1 MINVHFIVYYLVLAD
16 LETGTPGRI
25 GALLQVLTGDNPLK
39 KKKKSPFR
47 QKKVTYLKAFEDLKH
62 SLPPFA
68 LPSWPYN
75 SWQKT

>member
-39 KKKKSPFR
+39 KKKE
-47 QKKVTYLKAFEDLKH
+47 KKVLSDKRR
-62 SLPPFA
+62 
-68 LPSWPYN
+68 
-75 SWQKT
+75 

>member
-39 KKKKSPFR
+39 KKER
-47 QKKVTYLKAFEDLKH
+47 KVLSDKRR
-62 SLPPFA
+62 
-68 LPSWPYN
+68 
-75 SWQKT
+75 

>member
-39 KKKKSPFR
+39 KKEKSF
-47 QKKVTYLKAFEDLKH
+47 QTKEGDLFE
-62 SLPPFA
+62 SIWGPQT
-68 LPSWPYN
+68 LPS
-75 SWQKT
+75 SIRSLILAL

>member
-39 KKKKSPFR
+39 KKEKSL
-47 QKKVTYLKAFEDLKH
+47 QTKEGDLFE
-62 SLPPFA
+62 SIWGPQT
-68 LPSWPYN
+68 LPSSIRSPILAL
-75 SWQKT
+75 

>member
-39 KKKKSPFR
+39 KKRKSF
-47 QKKVTYLKAFEDLKH
+47 QTKEGDLFE
-62 SLPPFA
+62 SIRGPRT
-68 LPSWPYN
+68 LPSSIRSPILAL
-75 SWQKT
+75 

>member
-39 KKKKSPFR
+39 KKERSLQTKEGD
-47 QKKVTYLKAFEDLKH
+47 LFE
-62 SLPPFA
+62 SIWGPQT
-68 LPSWPYN
+68 LPSSIRSPILAL
-75 SWQKT
+75 

>member
-39 KKKKSPFR
+39 KKEKSF
-47 QKKVTYLKAFEDLKH
+47 QTKEGDLFE
-62 SLPPFA
+62 SIWGPQT
-68 LPSWPYN
+68 LPSSIRSPILAL
-75 SWQKT
+75 

>member
-39 KKKKSPFR
+39 KKKRKSF
-47 QKKVTYLKAFEDLKH
+47 QTKEGDLFE
-62 SLPPFA
+62 SI
-68 LPSWPYN
+68 
-75 SWQKT
+75 